1 MEFKG
6 NWIRKSLRRYRTHV
20 QLCDAT
26 LRIQLLEVGLCALQV
41 VRRSARSPVLPN
53 RSRSKVAPHPSA
65 FPSNSCDDAHRR
77 TSNPPN
83 RIAFGPLAKCT
94 LARCR
99 GWWLIATASTV
110 GSRIRKGI
118 ANSDSLMSLSAGT
131 VDCSWESFSMRIRLG
146 ARKMAFTWRDPVCRL
161 DSRHSAAR
169 TCDSGQERHW
179 QMQADSHGSR

>member
-1 MEFKG
+1 MESEG
-6 NWIRKSLRRYRTHV
+6 SWIRKSLRGYRAHV

-26 LRIQLLEVGLCALQV
+26 LRIQLLEVGLCASQV
-41 VRRSARSPVLPN
+41 VRRSAKSPVVPN

-65 FPSNSCDDAHRR
+65 FPSSSGGDAHRR
-77 TSNPPN
+77 TSRPPN
-83 RIAFGPLAKCT
+83 GIAFGPLPRCT

-99 GWWLIATASTV
+99 GWWLIAAASTV
-110 GSRIRKGI
+110 GSRIRKRI
-118 ANSDSLMSLSAGT
+118 ANSYSLMSLSAGT
-131 VDCSWESFSMRIRLG
+131 VGCSWESFSMRIRLG

-161 DSRHSAAR
+161 DCRHSAAR